1 MAVKL
6 TQSRRMKKKTAERI
20 YETTSY
26 GPTTALEGVLGV
38 GERKKGVERKGLKT
52 SLTWERKQTSKSRKQ
67 QEKNSLLY
75 TREMT

>member
-38 GERKKGVERKGLKT
+38 GERKKGVENFLDLGKKT
-52 SLTWERKQTSKSRKQ
+52 DV
-67 QEKNSLLY
+67 
-75 TREMT
+75 